1 MSGLV
6 ANNIFKA
13 SGVIAAAAGGLNW
26 DSAIITG
33 STLSAEGGRGY
44 WIDTSNNT
52 CTITLPSSAEIG
64 DQIIFV
70 DYARTWGT
78 NKIIIDSNGLNYQ
91 GQDDTY
97 VVEYNTNGE
106 VLNIIFSDSTK
117 GWIPQDDDE
126 VADAPVAPLP
136 TKGIFAFGSTG
147 SVTNVSNLLGS
158 NGVIAAN
165 TTGVGTSRSNVGTTS
180 YGTDKA
186 LFAYGRAGSPY
197 LSMKNLVTNQG
208 VVGLDVSGVGTA
220 REGCRGIA
228 VGSDGAAVIAFGA
241 ISGSRTNI
249 SSTVNSAGVISAD
262 VTGVGTAR
270 QDLGASR
277 YGVGLGAF
285 AFGGIGG
292 CNLSTKNLVNTSG
305 VVGSDVTGVGTARTK
320 LAAACYGG
328 DKGVFAYGAPTTS
341 VKNLMSNTGVIAA
354 DVSGVGKVRRSLAAA
369 TYDSDKV
376 AFAYGFND
384 DDNANLNVKN
394 LCSNTGVIS
403 ADVTGVGTAR
413 EDLGAASYSIA

>member
-6 ANNIFKA
+6 KDNIFGS
-13 SGVIAAAAGGLNW
+13 SGSIIAAAGGLSW
-26 DSAIITG
+26 QPIVTG
-33 STLSAEGGRGY
+33 STVTVSAGKGY
-44 WIDTSNNT
+44 FINTSSNA
-52 CTITLPSSAEIG
+52 CTITLPSSAEAG
-64 DQIIFV
+64 DQIILT

-78 NKIIIDSNGLNYQ
+78 NAITIDSNGLKFQ
-91 GQDDTY
+91 GETDAY
-97 VVEYNTNGE
+97 VVDYDTSGQAVNLIYSGSTVGWTPA
-106 VLNIIFSDSTK
+106 SDMVSAL
-117 GWIPQDDDE
+117 E
-126 VADAPVAPLP
+126 PVAPLP
-136 TKGIFAFGSTG
+136 TKGIFAFGNDG
-147 SVTNVSNLLGS
+147 SVTNVKNLLGN
-158 NGVIAAN
+158 NGVIASDVS
-165 TTGVGTSRSNVGTTS
+165 GVGTARQNLAGTT

-197 LSMKNLVTNQG
+197 LSMKNLVNNSG
-208 VVGLDVSGVGTA
+208 VVSSDVSGVGTN
-220 REGCRGIA
+220 REGCRGMA
-228 VGSDGAAVIAFGA
+228 VGLDGAALIAFGA

-270 QDLGASR
+270 QDAGPSR
-277 YGVGLGAF
+277 YGVGLGAI

-292 CNLSTKNLVNTSG
+292 SNLSTKNLVNTSG

-328 DKGVFAYGAPTTS
+328 DKGVFAYGTPATS

-354 DVSGVGKVRRSLAAA
+354 DVSGVGKVRRSLKAA

-413 EDLGAASYSIA
+413 EDAGVASYSVA